1 MGGLLA
7 DSSDSSSFFLQCSRW
22 QVGYSASLVV
32 CAAQWS
38 RHIVLALWPFSSSS
52 CLEAS
57 SFPGLTSECGGSGS
71 IGFLLSPMQI
81 KHWVWMNCWHPVGI
95 RLEFFFSLFKML
107 GTLGLMDGF
116 FVSWSSSCSYLQLHS
131 FLQFLNV
138 LFLLFSHSFYCF
150 AVLLSFWWVF
160 YLCLPTFLRC
170 SLWSC
175 CWLLQRYQNT
185 TTTLGVEVL
194 LSRGLFVHGYWY
206 WIGIGAL
213 LGFVV
218 LFNSLFIMAITFLDR
233 MFFLPATIL
242 HTFFSSSFLSALC
255 LPTPILEKSCFGDG
269 GKRKERQIII
279 VISPLGT
286 LMTLN

>member
-1 MGGLLA
+1 MDFLCHDHPRVLTCN
-7 DSSDSSSFFLQCSRW
+7 SICFCSFWIFCFWRVFCFSFF
-22 QVGYSASLVV
+22 
-32 CAAQWS
+32 
-38 RHIVLALWPFSSSS
+38 HILSIAL
-52 CLEAS
+52 
-57 SFPGLTSECGGSGS
+57 
-71 IGFLLSPMQI
+71 
-81 KHWVWMNCWHPVGI
+81 HYY
-95 RLEFFFSLFKML
+95 SLF
-107 GTLGLMDGF
+107 DGF
-116 FVSWSSSCSYLQLHS
+116 
-131 FLQFLNV
+131 
-138 LFLLFSHSFYCF
+138 
-150 AVLLSFWWVF
+150 F

-242 HTFFSSSFLSALC
+242 HTFFFFFFFGCTLS
-255 LPTPILEKSCFGDG
+255 PNSYFGEIVFWWWRKTK
-269 GKRKERQIII
+269 GKTNHHCHFSTRYTNDSE
-279 VISPLGT
+279 
-286 LMTLN
+286 LNLLKLLDQQQ

>member
-32 CAAQWS
+32 CAARWS

-95 RLEFFFSLFKML
+95 RLELFFSLFKML

-116 FVSWSSSCSYLQLHS
+116 FVSWSSLCSYLQLHS

-150 AVLLSFWWVF
+150 ALLLSFWWVF
-160 YLCLPTFLRC
+160 LSLPTHLLEVQLVIVLLVIAAISKHHNHVR
-170 SLWSC
+170 SWSTVNQGPVC
-175 CWLLQRYQNT
+175 AWLL
-185 TTTLGVEVL
+185 V
-194 LSRGLFVHGYWY
+194 
-206 WIGIGAL
+206 
-213 LGFVV
+213 
-218 LFNSLFIMAITFLDR
+218 LDR
-233 MFFLPATIL
+233 HWCIVGFC
-242 HTFFSSSFLSALC
+242 SA
-255 LPTPILEKSCFGDG
+255 F
-269 GKRKERQIII
+269 Q
-279 VISPLGT
+279 
-286 LMTLN
+286 